1 MTQKSQ
7 TFICEKN
14 NREKMAEKNSNII
27 VMKQE
32 ATLKIPSVMTG
43 DKGSFTQ
50 QVIVD
55 EHTTMLDVLQQVS
68 DPNLRKKLFDHRGD
82 PNSFLHV
89 MLNGKAIEYSAD
101 GMNTIV
107 KGSDKIDV
115 MPKVSGGSI

>member
-1 MTQKSQ
+1 MTQKFQ
-7 TFICEKN
+7 RFILGKN
-14 NREKMAEKNSNII
+14 NREEMAEKNPSII

-32 ATLKIPSVMTG
+32 ATLKIPSIMTG
-43 DKGSFTQ
+43 RESLVQ

-55 EHTTMLDVLQQVS
+55 EQTTMLDVLQQVS
-68 DPNLRKKLFDHRGD
+68 DPDLRKKLFDHRGD

>member
-1 MTQKSQ
+1 MQ
-7 TFICEKN
+7 TFIKGLN
-14 NREKMAEKNSNII
+14 IAEMMKKKIT

-43 DKGSFTQ
+43 NKGSFTQ

-55 EHTTMLDVLQQVS
+55 EQTTMLDVLQQVS

-82 PNSFLHV
+82 PNTFLHV
-89 MLNGKAIEYSAD
+89 MLNGKAIEYSTD

-107 KGSDKIDV
+107 KGSDVVDV
-115 MPKVSGGSI
+115 MPKISGGSI